1 MCRGVTPSAR
11 ESPRNRISVANCII
25 VISFIHLT
33 AHCKQ
38 LKIIKLMQILI
49 IGTGHVGK
57 ALAHRLRTNGHFVAG
72 TTTTPAKVAELEPL
86 LDEVYLLKGNEADKV
101 AAAALHCDAVVVTVA
116 PNWKTTNTP
125 EERERQY
132 KEVLVDTCE
141 NASAACPRVI
151 FCSSFS
157 VYGDG
162 GEGDAPIDEMTAT
175 GNHEEPSSRFY
186 QQAEQAAL
194 AVGNGCVLRF
204 PDMYGAPG
212 DMSYPDRVKA
222 SHEYFGGKTVFSAE
236 APLYAIHVEDV
247 VAAIYHVIDMGLRGT
262 FNICDEERVP
272 YSNQQVFNAIC
283 AREGLAP
290 LEFLNQ
296 VKAPLRKISA
306 RKIYETG
313 YRVTYA
319 DPNSHIVERQHG

>member
-1 MCRGVTPSAR
+1 
-11 ESPRNRISVANCII
+11 
-25 VISFIHLT
+25 
-33 AHCKQ
+33 
-38 LKIIKLMQILI
+38 MQILI

-57 ALAHRLRTNGHFVAG
+57 ALAQQLRASGHSVAG
-72 TTTTPAKVAELEPL
+72 TTTTPEKVAELQPL
-86 LDEVYLLKGNEADKV
+86 LDEVFLLKGNETSKV
-101 AAAALHCDAVVVTVA
+101 AAAAQDCDAVVVTVA

-141 NASAACPRVI
+141 SASAACPRVI

-162 GEGDAPIDEMTAT
+162 GEGDAPIDEMTPT
-175 GNHEEPSSRFY
+175 GNHEEPSSRYY
-186 QQAEQAAL
+186 QEAERAAL
-194 AVGNGCVLRF
+194 AGGNGCVLRF

-222 SHEYFGGKTVFSAE
+222 SHEYFGGKTVFSAD

-247 VAAIYHVIDMGLRGT
+247 VSAIYHVIDMGLQGT

-272 YSNQQVFNAIC
+272 FTNKQVFDAIC
-283 AREGLAP
+283 AVEELAP
-290 LEFLNQ
+290 LDFLNQ

-313 YRVTYA
+313 YRINHD
-319 DPNSHIVERQHG
+319 DPNAGLVERHNA

>member
-1 MCRGVTPSAR
+1 M
-11 ESPRNRISVANCII
+11 N
-25 VISFIHLT
+25 
-33 AHCKQ
+33 
-38 LKIIKLMQILI
+38 ILI

-57 ALAHRLRTNGHFVAG
+57 ALAHQLRANGHTVVG

-86 LDEVYLLKGNEADKV
+86 LDQVHVLRGNEADKV
-101 AAAALHCDAVVVTVA
+101 AAAAQDCDAVIVTVA
-116 PNWKTTNTP
+116 PNWKTTSTP
-125 EERERQY
+125 EQREQQY
-132 KEVLVDTCE
+132 KEVLVDSCE

-162 GEGDAPIDEMTAT
+162 GDGDAPIDELSPT
-175 GNHEEPSSRFY
+175 GNHEEPSSRYY
-186 QQAEQAAL
+186 QAAEEAAL
-194 AVGNGCVLRF
+194 AGGNGCVLRF

-236 APLYAIHVEDV
+236 APLYAIHVDDV
-247 VAAIYHVIDMGLRGT
+247 VNAIYHVIDMGLQGT
-262 FNICDEERVP
+262 FNVCDEERLP
-272 YSNQQVFNAIC
+272 YSNKLVFDAIC
-283 AREGLAP
+283 AEEGLAP

-306 RKIYETG
+306 RKLYDTG
-313 YRVTYA
+313 YCVSHA
-319 DPNSHIVERQHG
+319 DPNASVVERRHG